1 VRFASILVVLSAL
14 SCEAEARTW
23 TVGGPGAD
31 FPLISPAIAAASDGD
46 VIMVAAGVYRENLVI
61 NKRLAIVG
69 VGRPTLLGTGV
80 GTVVMMLAGG
90 SALRGF
96 TVEASGTGQTNAMDA
111 AIHLSSNGNYVED
124 NVLRRVFYGVVVANA
139 AHNHIADNDIHGLA
153 GVPFGRRGDGIYLYR
168 APDNVVAR
176 NRITGERDAIYFQY
190 APRGRAVG
198 NVVTASRY
206 ALHAMFS
213 DDVVI
218 SRNTLAA
225 SAVGANIMNSRRI
238 RLEAN
243 RFVGNSGVPG
253 VGLTVKDCDQAIVR
267 ENTRQPLLRE
277 RHGHHALRQRRAE
290 CIRGQP
296 VQRQLERRRSQ
307 RPRLGNGMVDRRAWK
322 HVGSIPRVRLR
333 WGRHRRNRT
342 SGGWRL
348 RAH

>member
-1 VRFASILVVLSAL
+1 VS
-14 SCEAEARTW
+14 
-23 TVGGPGAD
+23 
-31 FPLISPAIAAASDGD
+31 
-46 VIMVAAGVYRENLVI
+46 
-61 NKRLAIVG
+61 
-69 VGRPTLLGTGV
+69 
-80 GTVVMMLAGG
+80 
-90 SALRGF
+90 
-96 TVEASGTGQTNAMDA
+96 
-111 AIHLSSNGNYVED
+111 
-124 NVLRRVFYGVVVANA
+124 YGVVVANA

-267 ENTRQPLLRE
+267 ENTIANNARGILVEGSSANRFIDNRFYANDTAITLFASAERNAFGGNRFNDNWSDVVLSGRDSGTEWSIGGRGNMWDRYRGFDFDGDGIGETAHPVVGAYERIEGANAAARLFLHSPAAAGLDLAARLTVPPGADVVDERPLASDARPI
-277 RHGHHALRQRRAE
+277 GATPAAFAAAACAL
-290 CIRGQP
+290 G
-296 VQRQLERRRSQ
+296 LFMHRRRPPCS
-307 RPRLGNGMVDRRAWK
+307 R
-322 HVGSIPRVRLR
+322 
-333 WGRHRRNRT
+333 
-342 SGGWRL
+342 
-348 RAH
+348 